1 MHWHHILEQT
11 AGNIAEFGAETI
23 HSAENLIP
31 VSASVH
37 ARISGYYSSKQL
49 FTEGKTVRQW
59 LSGQSLEAQREFG
72 LQVLRDFGVIK

>member
-59 LSGQSLEAQREFG
+59 LSGQSFRHSENSAFRFF
-72 LQVLRDFGVIK
+72 VTSVIK